1 MVNRISDERA
11 ATILWM
17 HGEGRSIMDI
27 AVAVGRQPE
36 AIRRWLKRNAG
47 AEVRTA
53 AKRIDP
59 EVVRDLVGRG
69 YNTTEIA
76 EKLGFSREGVG
87 AVRRRLGL
95 QVSKTEGRKRLF
107 SPGFEE
113 WHTVAKKARDGEE

>member
-1 MVNRISDERA
+1 MNRISDERA

-17 HGEGRSIMDI
+17 HREGRSIMDI
-27 AVAVGRQPE
+27 AVAVRRQPE

-47 AEVRTA
+47 VEARTT

-76 EKLGFSREGVG
+76 ENLGFSREGVG
-87 AVRRRLGL
+87 RVRRELGL
-95 QVSKTEGRKRLF
+95 QVSKAKGRKRLF
-107 SPGFEE
+107 AEG
-113 WHTVAKKARDGEE
+113 G